1 MLQDF
6 EVMRPRRR
14 FSFWRAV
21 WYLVLAAGIGVVLLV
36 AYIGFYIGIEHY

>member
-14 FSFWRAV
+14 FSLARAF
-21 WYLVLAAGIGVVLLV
+21 WYLVLSGGIVLLV
-36 AYIGFYIGIEHY
+36 LVGYFGVFVALEHY